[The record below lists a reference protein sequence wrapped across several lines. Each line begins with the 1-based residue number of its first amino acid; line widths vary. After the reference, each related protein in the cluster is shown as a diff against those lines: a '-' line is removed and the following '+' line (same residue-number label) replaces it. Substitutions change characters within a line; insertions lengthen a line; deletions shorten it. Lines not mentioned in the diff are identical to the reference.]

1 LKVLKCGEK
10 EEIMERGK
18 YKNTE
23 GERKRLA
30 ARLQTRNF
38 GILYLE

>member
-1 LKVLKCGEK
+1 LKVLKCGE

-23 GERKRLA
+23 GEKKKVGCLSA
-30 ARLQTRNF
+30 DQKL
-38 GILYLE
+38 GDSLL